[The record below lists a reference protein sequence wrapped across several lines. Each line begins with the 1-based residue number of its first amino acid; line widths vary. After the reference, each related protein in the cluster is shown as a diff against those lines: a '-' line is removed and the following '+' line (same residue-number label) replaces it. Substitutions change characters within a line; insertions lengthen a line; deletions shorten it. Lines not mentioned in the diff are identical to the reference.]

1 MTTATLLSPAA
12 PRRRPITRVIRVGGD
27 PPRALPPRARSCDRS
42 FPPDL
47 HGSRLTPRGRAVAAV
62 AWLLL
67 AVVAAVPI
75 NRTASGEPD
84 RPPTT
89 TTIEVESGDSLWA
102 LAGEIDSA
110 ADPRTVVDSIIALNG
125 LRSGADIH
133 PGDILVVPARR
144 G

>member
-1 MTTATLLSPAA
+1 MTTLTLLPPAGPSHRPVTRVVRVGDGPHRALA
-12 PRRRPITRVIRVGGD
+12 PRV
-27 PPRALPPRARSCDRS
+27 RSCDRS

-67 AVVAAVPI
+67 AVVAVAPI
-75 NRTASGEPD
+75 IRTASGETD
-84 RPPTT
+84 RPPAT
-89 TTIEVESGDSLWA
+89 TTIEVELGDTLWA